1 MELKQQIRIN
11 ARREK
16 VFAALNDPEL
26 LKQAIPGCE
35 DLEQTEP
42 GVFVATVAAKV
53 GPLSARFKGNMRVED
68 LNAPV
73 SYTLVGDGKAGPVG
87 HAKVSARVHLE
98 EDGTGTLL
106 NYEVKAEVGGKLG
119 QLGGA
124 IIDRT
129 AQKIAGE
136 FFERFEPLIAEAAP
150 AEEIAAVVQPQPKE
164 PVTTVG
170 VWYFMAVVVLVLAAW
185 VLTK

>member
-16 VFAALNDPEL
+16 VFAALNDPAL

-35 DLEQTEP
+35 NLEQSEP

-53 GPLSARFKGNMRVED
+53 GPLSARFTGNMRVED
-68 LNAPV
+68 LNPPE

-119 QLGGA
+119 QLGGP

-129 AQKIAGE
+129 ARKLAGE
-136 FFERFEPLIAEAAP
+136 FFERFEPLIAEKAP
-150 AEEIAAVVQPQPKE
+150 AVDSTQPVQTE
-164 PVTTVG
+164 ARETVTTLG
-170 VWYFMAVVVLVLAAW
+170 VWYFMAAVALVLAAW
-185 VLTK
+185 VLLR